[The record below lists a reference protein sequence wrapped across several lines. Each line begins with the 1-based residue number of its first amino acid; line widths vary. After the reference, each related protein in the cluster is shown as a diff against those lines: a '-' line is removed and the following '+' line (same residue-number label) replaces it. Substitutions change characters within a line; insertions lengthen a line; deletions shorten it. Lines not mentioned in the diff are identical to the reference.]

1 MTAVSQVGRAG
12 PRTRAARMVYK
23 PPRTAREL
31 ALWILQRVEL
41 EGAFSNVVLQ
51 SAFASSRL
59 APGERELATE
69 LVLGVLRW
77 SGRLDWTVQQH
88 CDHHL
93 ADLPPAIRLVLRLG
107 AYQLLFLRAIPAA
120 VAVSSSVGLAKQY
133 GHRGTADLVNAVLRR
148 VAREGEA
155 APPEG
160 AEERVAVLHSHPLW
174 LVRRWMAQWPE
185 EQVWA
190 LCEANNT
197 SPPAYLRVNT
207 LRASPGAAMQRL
219 QQAGLEVE
227 PGRLPESL
235 RVRGPL
241 APRLALAEEGWV
253 VAQDEA
259 AMVVA
264 YAVDPKPG
272 EVVVDACAAPGGKAT
287 HLAALM
293 GNRGRVVAC
302 DVHPRKVQ
310 ALARRA
316 HLLGAGCLEVRQ
328 CDARQLEVRGADRVL
343 VDAPC
348 TGLGVVRRRPEIRW
362 RVQPEDLPK
371 AGQLQREILEGA
383 SRAVREGG
391 VLVYSVCSTEP
402 EEGEQVV
409 DWLLASGQFVL
420 DPFAVPW
427 GEDTLEAPQGTLRLW
442 PHCHGTDGYFV
453 ARLRR
458 R

>member
-1 MTAVSQVGRAG
+1 MTATSQVGGSSG
-12 PRTRAARMVYK
+12 PRTRAARWLFE
-23 PPRTAREL
+23 PRTTREL

-51 SAFASSRL
+51 SALARSPL
-59 APGERELATE
+59 APGERELVTE

-77 SGRLDWTVQQH
+77 TGRLDWTLQRR
-88 CDHHL
+88 CNYPL

-120 VAVSSSVGLAKQY
+120 VAVSSSVELARQY
-133 GHRGTADLVNAVLRR
+133 GHRGTAGLVNAVLRR

-160 AEERVAVLHSHPLW
+160 VEERVAVLQSHPLW

-207 LRASPGAAMQRL
+207 LRANPEAAGQRL
-219 QQAGLEVE
+219 EQAGLEVQ
-227 PGRLPESL
+227 PGNLPESL

-241 APRLALAEEGWV
+241 GPRLALAEEGWV

-264 YAVDPKPG
+264 YAVDPQP
-272 EVVVDACAAPGGKAT
+272 EELVVDACAAPGGKAT

-302 DVHPRKVQ
+302 DVHPRKVRT
-310 ALARRA
+310 LARRA
-316 HLLGAGCLEVRQ
+316 QVLGARCLEVRQ
-328 CDARQLEVRGADRVL
+328 CDARQLDVRGADRVL

-362 RVQPEDLPK
+362 RVQPEDLPR
-371 AGQLQREILEGA
+371 AGALQREILGGA
-383 SRAVREGG
+383 SRAVRDGG

-409 DWLLASGQFVL
+409 DWLVASGQFVF
-420 DPFAVPW
+420 DPFTIPW
-427 GEDTLEAPQGTLRLW
+427 GQGILEAPQGRLRLW
-442 PHCHGTDGYFV
+442 PHRHGTDGYFV